1 MLIVRLLKLWNS
13 FISWQT
19 NIPAGLQPVCTYGST
34 DLWVAAGD
42 LPFHWAVHIDLYKRA
57 VVNGEPAPW
66 STPGSPSNSPSAGH
80 TNSERGLVNL
90 SHHSQSL
97 LSTTA
102 SRLLTCDMLWW
113 SLAKSKMSSVCWSM
127 ADRPKKNTPT
137 PTHTHAALTEG
148 K

>member
-1 MLIVRLLKLWNS
+1 MLIAGLLKLLNS

-19 NIPAGLQPVCTYGST
+19 NVPAGLQHVCTYGST
-34 DLWVAAGD
+34 DLWAAAGD
-42 LPFHWAVHIDLYKRA
+42 LPFHWTVHMLDLYKRA
-57 VVNGEPAPW
+57 VVNEEPAPW
-66 STPGSPSNSPSAGH
+66 STPGSPRNFPSAGH
-80 TNSERGLVNL
+80 TNSERGVVNL

-127 ADRPKKNTPT
+127 ADRPKKPL
-137 PTHTHAALTEG
+137 PHQHTRTQP
-148 K
+148 